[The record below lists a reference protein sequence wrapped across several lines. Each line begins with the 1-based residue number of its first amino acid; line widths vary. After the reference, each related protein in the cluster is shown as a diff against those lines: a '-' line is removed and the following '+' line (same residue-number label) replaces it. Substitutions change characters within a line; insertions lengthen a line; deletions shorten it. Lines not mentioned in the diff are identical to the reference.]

1 MRHKRLKEK
10 DSPRKIIKFHL
21 VRIQNRYIFTPIQW
35 HYTEMER
42 IVTAKTIEE
51 PVHIMEG

>member
-21 VRIQNRYIFTPIQW
+21 VRIQNRYIFTPILW